1 MHTDPYDHGWWTF
14 SVDEDERAD
23 PTRSRFQGDGDINPP
38 LAGGRHM
45 LDYHR
50 YLGLDSLLASQRPS
64 SSIPDERVFIITHQL
79 HELTFKMVAFDFA
92 VIARTLEKLLAAGDA
107 ATILRQCAEDE
118 PFWRPAL
125 TAAARASFACRELL
139 PSYMRY
145 LGDPRDADE
154 TFSSIEFY
162 RFRKNLEPASG
173 FQSAQF
179 RLIQRGLG
187 KANLLSIRLFPSDTY
202 REQYGDTHDATAT
215 VVDPLILRN
224 DAGVA
229 TPAGDSPYAIVAK
242 LDDIAHRV
250 LARIG
255 SLGGAQSGSV
265 DNIAPADVD
274 RATDILE
281 RILSSRRKEVNAADK
296 AEREMQHTAAIT
308 RFRADMGQA
317 VATENQRRD
326 GLQAARAGA
335 QMLRKRAHRSYLADV
350 LRHIAR
356 ADEALHDPS
365 HDSFLSVH
373 LRVTRER
380 LRQVNAH
387 AAKVNQEEPTIGTG
401 GGGIEYLGWAQKHLI
416 PLFPALVAYREVGE

>member
-1 MHTDPYDHGWWTF
+1 
-14 SVDEDERAD
+14 
-23 PTRSRFQGDGDINPP
+23 
-38 LAGGRHM
+38 M

-79 HELTFKMVAFDFA
+79 HELTFKMIAFDFA
-92 VIARTLEKLLAAGDA
+92 VIARTLEKLLATGDA

-202 REQYGDTHDATAT
+202 REQYGDAHDATAT

-255 SLGGAQSGSV
+255 SLGGAQSGTV
-265 DNIAPADVD
+265 DKIAPADVD

-380 LRQVNAH
+380 LRQVNAY
-387 AAKVNQEEPTIGTG
+387 AAKLKQEEPTLGTG

>member
-1 MHTDPYDHGWWTF
+1 MHEDHRDHGWWTF
-14 SVDEDERAD
+14 SVDENERSN
-23 PTRSRFQGDGDINPP
+23 PVRSRFHGDRDINPELP
-38 LAGGRHM
+38 GGRHM

-50 YLGLDSLLASQRPS
+50 YLGLDQLLTSQRPS

-79 HELTFKMVAFDFA
+79 HELTFKMVAFDLA
-92 VIARTLEKLLAAGDA
+92 VIARTLEDLSRLGDA
-107 ATILRQCAEDE
+107 ESILRRCSEDE
-118 PFWRPAL
+118 PFWRPAR

-139 PSYMRY
+139 PSIMRY

-179 RLIQRGLG
+179 RLIQRAFG

-202 REQYGDTHDATAT
+202 RENYGDEHDATAT

-224 DAGVA
+224 DATVA
-229 TPAGDSPYAIVAK
+229 TPAPDSPYALAAK
-242 LDDIAHRV
+242 VDDLAHEV
-250 LARIG
+250 LQVVGTLATHP
-255 SLGGAQSGSV
+255 GGTV
-265 DNIAPADVD
+265 EKITPADID
-274 RATDILE
+274 RAAGILE
-281 RILSSRRKEVNAADK
+281 RILFSRRKDAGVVELAQ
-296 AEREMQHTAAIT
+296 RESQHSDAVG
-308 RFRADMGQA
+308 RFRADMGAA

-326 GLQAARAGA
+326 GLQIARNGA
-335 QMLRKRAHRSYLADV
+335 QLLRKRAQHSYLSDV

-380 LRQVNAH
+380 LRQVNAY
-387 AAKVNQEEPTIGTG
+387 AAKRGEPEPSPGTG

>member
-1 MHTDPYDHGWWTF
+1 MTDDAKDTSWWTF

-23 PTRSRFQGDGDINPP
+23 PSRSRFKGDRDINPP

-45 LDYHR
+45 LDYHK
-50 YLGLDSLLASQRPS
+50 YLGLDLLLASQRPS

-79 HELTFKMVAFDFA
+79 HELTFKMIAFDFA
-92 VIARTLEKLLAAGDA
+92 VIASTLQKLLASGDA
-107 ATILRQCAEDE
+107 ATILRRCAEDE

-125 TAAARASFACRELL
+125 TAAARANFACRELL
-139 PSYMRY
+139 PSFMRY

-179 RLIQRGLG
+179 RLLQRGLG

-202 REQYGDTHDATAT
+202 REEYGDAHDATAT

-229 TPAGDSPYAIVAK
+229 TPAAASPFAIVAK
-242 LDDIAHRV
+242 LDDVAHEV
-250 LARIG
+250 LNQIG
-255 SLGGAQSGSV
+255 SLAGAPSGTV
-265 DNIAPADVD
+265 DKISPADVD

-281 RILSSRRKEVNAADK
+281 RILSNRRKDVNAADK
-296 AEREMQHTAAIT
+296 AERETQHASAVT
-308 RFRADMGQA
+308 RFRSDMGRA
-317 VATENQRRD
+317 VAQENQRRED
-326 GLQAARAGA
+326 LQSARAGA
-335 QMLRKRAHRSYLADV
+335 QMLRKRAHRSHLAEV

-380 LRQVNAH
+380 LRQVNAY
-387 AAKVNQEEPTIGTG
+387 AAKMHQEEPTLGTG

>member
-1 MHTDPYDHGWWTF
+1 
-14 SVDEDERAD
+14 
-23 PTRSRFQGDGDINPP
+23 
-38 LAGGRHM
+38 M
-45 LDYHR
+45 LDYHK
-50 YLGLDSLLASQRPS
+50 YLGLDLLLASQRPS

-79 HELTFKMVAFDFA
+79 HELTFKMIAFDFA
-92 VIARTLEKLLAAGDA
+92 VIASTLQKLLASGDA
-107 ATILRQCAEDE
+107 ATILRRCAEDE

-125 TAAARASFACRELL
+125 TAAARANFACRELL
-139 PSYMRY
+139 PSFMRY

-179 RLIQRGLG
+179 RLLQRGLG

-202 REQYGDTHDATAT
+202 REEYGDAHDATAT

-229 TPAGDSPYAIVAK
+229 TPAAASPFEIVAK
-242 LDDIAHRV
+242 LDDVAHEV
-250 LARIG
+250 LNQIG
-255 SLGGAQSGSV
+255 SLAGAPSGTV
-265 DNIAPADVD
+265 DKISPADVD

-281 RILSSRRKEVNAADK
+281 RILSNRRKDVNAADK
-296 AEREMQHTAAIT
+296 AERETQHASAVT
-308 RFRADMGQA
+308 RFRSDMGRA
-317 VATENQRRD
+317 VAQENQRRED
-326 GLQAARAGA
+326 LQSARAGA
-335 QMLRKRAHRSYLADV
+335 QMLRKRAHRSHLAEV

-380 LRQVNAH
+380 LRQVNAY
-387 AAKVNQEEPTIGTG
+387 AAKMHQEEPTLGTG